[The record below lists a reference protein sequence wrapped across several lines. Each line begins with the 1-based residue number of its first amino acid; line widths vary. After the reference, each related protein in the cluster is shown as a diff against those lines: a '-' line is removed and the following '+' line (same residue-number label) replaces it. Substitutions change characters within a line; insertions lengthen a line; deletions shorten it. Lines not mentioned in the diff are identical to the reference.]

1 MSNKE
6 KEGREIV
13 VERGEDSKLQREKG
27 EENFFNGK
35 SKSSRRKRGRKKR
48 KRYEKGVWGMKRE
61 KNKK

>member
-35 SKSSRRKRGRKKR
+35 SKSSRRKRGRKK
-48 KRYEKGVWGMKRE
+48 
-61 KNKK
+61 KKEV